1 MSRKGLILFLIA
13 GTAWGLPYLFI
24 RIAVEDFSTWTIV
37 FTRVVIGAA
46 VLIPIALNL
55 KVLVPALKA
64 WKYVLA
70 YAVIEMVGP
79 WFLITE
85 AERVIN
91 SGLAGLL
98 VATVPFFGLM
108 LGLFYQK
115 DKSLAHPKTLAG
127 LVIGFAG
134 VILLV
139 GIDALSGHISLPH
152 VLMIILAALGYSIA
166 PVIVATKIP
175 HVSGVAVNGLA
186 MAIVAVVYAVPA
198 AINIPSEIAASPSLD
213 SILSIVGL
221 GVICSAIAFVAFF
234 RLVREIGS
242 TRATLVTYMNMA
254 VAVLLGIIL
263 LSEPITPGILVGFP
277 LVIIG
282 SVLATRKHAS
292 KKQASKKLAVK
303 ESDNEVSA

>member
-1 MSRKGLILFLIA
+1 M
-13 GTAWGLPYLFI
+13 PYLFI

-46 VLIPIALNL
+46 VLVPIAIYR
-55 KVLVPALKA
+55 KALVPALKA

-70 YAVIEMVGP
+70 YAALEMIGP

-98 VATVPFFGLM
+98 VATVPFFGL
-108 LGLFYQK
+108 LIGIFYQK
-115 DKSLAHPKTLAG
+115 DKTLKHPKTLAG
-127 LVIGFAG
+127 LAIGFAG
-134 VILLV
+134 IILLV
-139 GIDALSGHISLPH
+139 GIDAIAGHVSLPH
-152 VLMIILAALGYSIA
+152 VFMIILAAIGYAVA

-175 HVSGVAVNGLA
+175 NVSGVAVNGLA
-186 MAIVAVVYAVPA
+186 MAIVAVVYAIPA
-198 AINIPSEIAASPSLD
+198 IFSLPGEIAAAPPIESWLSL
-213 SILSIVGL
+213 LGL

-242 TRATLVTYMNMA
+242 ARATLVTYMNMA

-263 LSEPITPGILVGFP
+263 LAEPITPGILIGMP
-277 LVIIG
+277 LVLIG
-282 SVLATRKHAS
+282 SVLATRKHV
-292 KKQASKKLAVK
+292 KK
-303 ESDNEVSA
+303 

>member
-1 MSRKGLILFLIA
+1 MSRKGLLLFLIA
-13 GTAWGLPYLFI
+13 GTAWGMPYLFI

-46 VLIPIALNL
+46 VLVPIAIYRKALL
-55 KVLVPALKA
+55 PALKA

-70 YAVIEMVGP
+70 YAALEMIGP

-98 VATVPFFGLM
+98 VATVPFFGL
-108 LGLFYQK
+108 LIGIFYQK
-115 DKSLAHPKTLAG
+115 DKTLKHPKTLAG

-134 VILLV
+134 IILLV
-139 GIDALSGHISLPH
+139 GIDTIAGHVSLPH
-152 VLMIILAALGYSIA
+152 VFMIILAAIGYSVA

-175 HVSGVAVNGLA
+175 NVSGVAVNGLA
-186 MAIVAVVYAVPA
+186 MAIVAVVYAIPA
-198 AINIPSEIAASPSLD
+198 IASLPSEIAAAPPIESWLSL
-213 SILSIVGL
+213 LGL

-234 RLVREIGS
+234 RLIKEIGS
-242 TRATLVTYMNMA
+242 ARATLVTYMNMA

-263 LSEPITPGILVGFP
+263 LSEPITPGILIGMP
-277 LVIIG
+277 LVLIG
-282 SVLATRKHAS
+282 SVLATRKHV
-292 KKQASKKLAVK
+292 KK
-303 ESDNEVSA
+303 

>member
-1 MSRKGLILFLIA
+1 M
-13 GTAWGLPYLFI
+13 PYLFI

-46 VLIPIALNL
+46 VLVPIAIYRKALL
-55 KVLVPALKA
+55 PALKA

-70 YAVIEMVGP
+70 YAALEMIGP

-98 VATVPFFGLM
+98 VATVPFFGL
-108 LGLFYQK
+108 LIGIFYQK
-115 DKSLAHPKTLAG
+115 DKSLKHPKTLAG

-134 VILLV
+134 IILLV
-139 GIDALSGHISLPH
+139 GIDTIAGHVSLPH
-152 VLMIILAALGYSIA
+152 VFMIILAAIGYSVA

-175 HVSGVAVNGLA
+175 NVSGVAVNGLA
-186 MAIVAVVYAVPA
+186 MAIVAVVYAIPSLFA
-198 AINIPSEIAASPSLD
+198 LPSEIAAQPPMESWLSL
-213 SILSIVGL
+213 LGL

-234 RLVREIGS
+234 RLIKEIGS
-242 TRATLVTYMNMA
+242 ARATLVTYMNMA

-263 LSEPITPGILVGFP
+263 LAEPITPGILIGFP
-277 LVIIG
+277 LVLIG
-282 SVLATRKHAS
+282 SVLATRKHVR
-292 KKQASKKLAVK
+292 K
-303 ESDNEVSA
+303 

>member
-1 MSRKGLILFLIA
+1 MSRKGLLLFLIA
-13 GTAWGLPYLFI
+13 GTAWGMPYLFI

-46 VLIPIALNL
+46 VLVPIAIYRKALL
-55 KVLVPALKA
+55 PALKA

-70 YAVIEMVGP
+70 YAALEMIGP

-98 VATVPFFGLM
+98 VATVPFFGL
-108 LGLFYQK
+108 LIGIFYQK
-115 DKSLAHPKTLAG
+115 DETLKHPKTLAG

-134 VILLV
+134 IILLV
-139 GIDALSGHISLPH
+139 GIDTIAGHVSLPH
-152 VLMIILAALGYSIA
+152 VFMIILAAIGYSVA

-175 HVSGVAVNGLA
+175 NVSGVAVNGLA
-186 MAIVAVVYAVPA
+186 MAIVAVVYAIPA
-198 AINIPSEIAASPSLD
+198 IFSLPGEIAAAPPIESWLSL
-213 SILSIVGL
+213 LGL

-234 RLVREIGS
+234 RLIKEIGS
-242 TRATLVTYMNMA
+242 ARATLVTYMNMA

-263 LSEPITPGILVGFP
+263 LAEPITPGILIGFP
-277 LVIIG
+277 LVLIG
-282 SVLATRKHAS
+282 SVLATRKHV
-292 KKQASKKLAVK
+292 KK
-303 ESDNEVSA
+303 

>member
-1 MSRKGLILFLIA
+1 M
-13 GTAWGLPYLFI
+13 PYLFI

-46 VLIPIALNL
+46 VLVPIAIYRKALI
-55 KVLVPALKA
+55 PALKA

-70 YAVIEMVGP
+70 YAALEMIGP

-98 VATVPFFGLM
+98 VATVPFFGL
-108 LGLFYQK
+108 LIGIFYQK
-115 DKSLAHPKTLAG
+115 DKTLKHPKTLAG

-134 VILLV
+134 IILLV
-139 GIDALSGHISLPH
+139 GIDTIAGHVSLPH
-152 VLMIILAALGYSIA
+152 VFMIILAAIGYSVA

-175 HVSGVAVNGLA
+175 NVSGVAVNGLA
-186 MAIVAVVYAVPA
+186 MAIVAVVYAIPA
-198 AINIPSEIAASPSLD
+198 IFSLPSEIAAAPPIESWLSL
-213 SILSIVGL
+213 LGL

-234 RLVREIGS
+234 RLIKEIGS
-242 TRATLVTYMNMA
+242 ARATLVTYMNMA

-263 LSEPITPGILVGFP
+263 LAEPITPGILIGFP
-277 LVIIG
+277 LVLIG
-282 SVLATRKHAS
+282 SVLATRKHV
-292 KKQASKKLAVK
+292 KK
-303 ESDNEVSA
+303 